1 MSEYPAREGATL
13 DSQSGHVSVPLV
25 IVAALLCGLGLLGIF
40 YWLYTFNFLYFPS
53 ILVLAGGAYLLFTRA
68 SGPDHA

>member
-53 ILVLAGGAYLLFTRA
+53 ILILASGAYLLFTRA